1 MAMYV
6 MDSSF
11 KRAQLERKGSLYLRS
26 DHMHYDKPT
35 LVSGWHEERETEPK
49 DYDVNKSPL
58 CKGNFRHSTYR
69 RFGTSDIKDWNTT
82 TEEQLSQIYLKND
95 YELRDVPK
103 KMVNEDNIDTLNVE
117 RQTGLPATGFRA
129 VLPHHTEDHRK
140 MLDGTTYTIDYKLH
154 YQYTPSKIPDI
165 PDYSSAY
172 KKCHSQFTD
181 TADYRRHGRNT
192 WQDESGIYGNNK
204 MKHQVFKPTCPITP
218 HL

>member
-140 MLDGTTYTIDYKLH
+140 IKFQTFQIILQPTRNVIHSLQTQQTTGDMVE
-154 YQYTPSKIPDI
+154 IP
-165 PDYSSAY
+165 
-172 KKCHSQFTD
+172 
-181 TADYRRHGRNT
+181 G
-192 WQDESGIYGNNK
+192 K
-204 MKHQVFKPTCPITP
+204 MKVEYMAIIK
-218 HL
+218 

>member
-117 RQTGLPATGFRA
+117 RLGFQRLDSELCCRTILKIIGKCLMVQHILLTTNSITSIHLLKFQTFQIILQPTRNVIHSLQTQQTTGDM
-129 VLPHHTEDHRK
+129 VE
-140 MLDGTTYTIDYKLH
+140 
-154 YQYTPSKIPDI
+154 IP
-165 PDYSSAY
+165 
-172 KKCHSQFTD
+172 
-181 TADYRRHGRNT
+181 G
-192 WQDESGIYGNNK
+192 K
-204 MKHQVFKPTCPITP
+204 MKVEYMAIIK
-218 HL
+218 